1 VYQQRNELI
10 DEALHAHR
18 QLATPDGAATHA
30 WLHLDLTM
38 LQVKGLFALLDAGVL
53 TISQLAKVL
62 GAGRST
68 ASLLVSEL
76 VGRRLVTRDEDLN
89 DRRRS
94 FVRLS
99 GDGLALVATLRQD
112 ALADLDA
119 RLASLN
125 DDDLAALAQG
135 LRALTAAAP

>member
-1 VYQQRNELI
+1 MRQQRDELI
-10 DEALHAHR
+10 DEALNAHR
-18 QLATPDGAATHA
+18 QLATPGAAAIHA

-38 LQVKGLFALLDAGVL
+38 LQVKGLFALLDAGIL
-53 TISQLAKVL
+53 TISQLATVL

-76 VGRRLVTRDEDLN
+76 VGRQLVTRDEDLN

-99 GDGLALVATLRQD
+99 DDGMALVATLHQGT
-112 ALADLDA
+112 LTDLDA
-119 RLASLN
+119 RLVSLS

-135 LRALTAAAP
+135 LRALTAAT